1 MNDFELV
8 EAWKAGDRT
17 AGDTL
22 LRRHIPALRRFFA
35 NKVGDE
41 RDDLVQRTV
50 LGLLKSKDG
59 FAARSSFRT
68 FLFVV
73 AKRQLYR
80 HYERRADPREDW
92 ASLMT
97 VEGLSETP
105 SQVVA
110 RHEQQRW
117 LLAALRRL
125 PVELQVAIELHY
137 FEGLA
142 TAELADALDIPQGTA
157 KSRLRRGREALDT
170 HLRRL
175 AHTRAA
181 EETMATLEDWMQRI
195 RASIDAEP
203 GPSEKR

>member
-1 MNDFELV
+1 MDDFALV
-8 EAWKAGDRT
+8 EAWKGGDRG

-41 RDDLVQRTV
+41 QDDLVQRTV
-50 LGLLKSKDG
+50 LGLLKTKDG
-59 FAARSSFRT
+59 FAGRSSFRT
-68 FLFVV
+68 FMFAV
-73 AKRQLYR
+73 ARRQLYR
-80 HYERRADPREDW
+80 HFERRADLHGEW
-92 ASLMT
+92 ATLTT
-97 VEGLSETP
+97 VEALCETP
-105 SQVVA
+105 SQVLA
-110 RHEQQRW
+110 RAEQQRW

-157 KSRLRRGREALDT
+157 KSRLRRAREALDT

-175 AHTRAA
+175 AHRRMA
-181 EETMATLEDWMQRI
+181 EETMASLEDWMQRI
-195 RASIDAEP
+195 RAEIDFETGA
-203 GPSEKR
+203 GQKV